1 MKLEKGAGPFLEMLQ
16 LRGRAEATVQCY
28 RESLRPFFGFLRKA
42 RVRELRAVTAET
54 IRRYEVWTRAQPWAL
69 RTRHT
74 RLSDLSTFFAFLEK
88 TGAVLVSPCRGLVLP
103 KLGDRLPRGVLT
115 ESEARRVLR
124 GPDLRTAKGV
134 RDRALLELFYST
146 GLRLGEVTRLTS
158 ADLDLRGLVVRV
170 CQGKGAK
177 DRMVPLGTTAAE
189 WVQRYLT
196 KVRPAWAGSLT
207 LHPSSA
213 HGRCPCVV
221 PSAALWLS
229 AKRPFGP
236 LKAQAVY
243 VLVRDYGRKAGVKLT
258 PHLWRHTCATHLVA
272 HGANIVYVQKLLGHV
287 SLETTQRYTRVTIT
301 EVKRAH
307 RRAHPG
313 ARVRVNPAPRR
324 KSPRKTYRHTHDA
337 AF

>member
-42 RVRELRAVTAET
+42 RVRELRAVTTET

-146 GLRLGEVTRLTS
+146 GLRLGELTRLTS

-196 KVRPAWAGSLT
+196 KVRPAWS
-207 LHPSSA
+207 
-213 HGRCPCVV
+213 RCATE

-229 AKRPFGP
+229 GKRHGAP
-236 LKAQAVY
+236 LKAQMIR

-287 SLETTQRYTRVTIT
+287 SLETTQRYTRVTIS